1 MPSSDTYGV
10 DGDYQL
16 GRSLK
21 AEGSVEWQR
30 RHRSDKTEPGTA
42 GETPFPPA
50 SRSGELPNS
59 KWSPTTAEF
68 SRPGNET
75 TDPLRSLDA
84 TPGFSSP
91 QNRRPLPQRLAPS
104 AAFEQ
109 LTPDAQGAARAVAVE
124 PVAGADV
131 ANAVAGLRGR
141 IQAFLGDQI
150 SPIRLASHLAVIAV
164 AAVVLVVSQIELPD
178 WQFSLR
184 NLPEDGLFAAVQE
197 QSLATQGQG
206 IPVGSSASEA
216 ADAFQR
222 AVIPFTNPQAQPVN
236 PPAAEVVAPVQS
248 ASSGLITR
256 REQIETYSVRS
267 GDTVLGIAAS
277 FNLQPETIQWANPEL
292 EANPDM
298 LRIGDRLVILPVD
311 GVLHVVQPGDTLSTI
326 AAKYKVTTE
335 AIVSLQLN
343 HLSDSST
350 PISVGQQLIIPGGN
364 KPYIAKQV
372 LAYNG
377 PMPDSASR
385 GTGALVWPTSGTIT
399 QPYWNGHRAIDVGA
413 WTGTSVTASDSGYV
427 IAARTGWNSGYGT
440 MVMIDHGGGYVTLYA
455 HLNSVFVRQGENVSK
470 GQQIGTVGN
479 TGNST
484 GPHLH
489 FEVRYQGVPR
499 NPFNFL
505 P

>member
-1 MPSSDTYGV
+1 MRAAAVDPV
-10 DGDYQL
+10 DGADM
-16 GRSLK
+16 
-21 AEGSVEWQR
+21 
-30 RHRSDKTEPGTA
+30 
-42 GETPFPPA
+42 
-50 SRSGELPNS
+50 
-59 KWSPTTAEF
+59 
-68 SRPGNET
+68 
-75 TDPLRSLDA
+75 
-84 TPGFSSP
+84 
-91 QNRRPLPQRLAPS
+91 
-104 AAFEQ
+104 
-109 LTPDAQGAARAVAVE
+109 AQ
-124 PVAGADV
+124 
-131 ANAVAGLRGR
+131 AVAGLRGR

-184 NLPEDGLFAAVQE
+184 NLPEDGLFAAAQE
-197 QSLATQGQG
+197 QNRAAGQG
-206 IPVGSSASEA
+206 IAVGSSASEA

-222 AVIPFTNPQAQPVN
+222 AVIPFTNPQTQPVI
-236 PPAAEVVAPVQS
+236 PAVQEVVAPVQA
-248 ASSGLITR
+248 ASPGLITK

-335 AIVSLQLN
+335 AIVSFDLN
-343 HLSDSST
+343 RLSDSST
-350 PISVGQQLIIPGGN
+350 PISVGQQLVIPGGN

-372 LAYNG
+372 LAYSG

-385 GTGALVWPTSGTIT
+385 GSGALVWPTSGTIT

-413 WTGTSVTASDSGYV
+413 WMGTAVTASDSGYV

-455 HLNSVFVRQGENVSK
+455 HLNSVFVRQGENVAK